1 MSSDFPDNNPYDF
14 IMNSGAPQP
23 KRPIP
28 LKVPTNG
35 KNGFIVKIALIV
47 GGAIIVLIAI
57 MIGSS
62 FLSSDDTN
70 TTELTALAQTQ
81 NEIIR
86 VATQG
91 AQNGRDQA
99 TKNFAVNTNLSVSTQ
114 QLRIVNYLAGKGTK
128 LKPKELG
135 MKESDTT
142 TKQLSQAKATS
153 TFDAAFLQI
162 MQTSLDSYS
171 NDLQKNYEK
180 AGSSTVKKL
189 LKADYEQTQLL
200 RSQLPSSTTTST
212 TSSTTTQ

>member
-14 IMNSGAPQP
+14 IMNSGTSQP

-47 GGAIIVLIAI
+47 GGAIILLIAI

-62 FLSSDDTN
+62 LLSPDDTN
-70 TTELTALAQTQ
+70 TTGLTSLAQTQ

-114 QLRIVNYLAGKGTK
+114 QLRITNYLATKGTK
-128 LKPKELG
+128 LKSKELG
-135 MKESDTT
+135 LKESDTT
-142 TKQLSQAKATS
+142 TKQLTQAKATS

-171 NDLQKNYEK
+171 NDLQKYYE
-180 AGSSTVKKL
+180 SSTSATVKKL

-200 RSQLPSSTTTST
+200 RSQLPSST
-212 TSSTTTQ
+212 SSATTTTQ

>member
-1 MSSDFPDNNPYDF
+1 MSSDFPDHNPYDF
-14 IMNSGAPQP
+14 IMNPGTPQP

-35 KNGFIVKIALIV
+35 KNGFIVKIALIA
-47 GGAIIVLIAI
+47 GGAIVLLIAI
-57 MIGSS
+57 MIGVSL
-62 FLSSDDTN
+62 LSSDDSN
-70 TTELTALAQTQ
+70 TTELTSLAQTQ

-91 AQNGRDQA
+91 GSSGRDQV

-114 QLRIVNYLAGKGTK
+114 QLKIVNYLATKNIK

-142 TKQLSQAKATS
+142 TKQLTQAKATS

-171 NDLQKNYEK
+171 NDLQKYYE
-180 AGSSTVKKL
+180 SSTSATVKKL

-200 RSQLPSSTTTST
+200 RSQLPSST
-212 TSSTTTQ
+212 SSAATTTTQ

>member
-1 MSSDFPDNNPYDF
+1 MSSDFPDHNPYDF

-28 LKVPTNG
+28 LKVPAGG

-47 GGAIIVLIAI
+47 GGAIILLIAI
-57 MIGSS
+57 LIGSS
-62 FLSSDDTN
+62 LLSSDDTN
-70 TTELTALAQTQ
+70 TTDLTALAQTQ
-81 NEIIR
+81 SEIIR

-114 QLRIVNYLAGKGTK
+114 QLRIVNYLATKGTK
-128 LKPKELG
+128 LKSKELG
-135 MKESDTT
+135 LKESDTT
-142 TKQLSQAKATS
+142 TKQLAQAKATS

-171 NDLQKNYEK
+171 SDLQKYYE
-180 AGSSTVKKL
+180 SSSSSAVKKL

-200 RSQLPSSTTTST
+200 RSQIPSSTGS
-212 TSSTTTQ
+212 SSTTVQ